1 MHNDNNYTS
10 SSMLLLFAIT
20 VLLFGNLFA
29 APSLL
34 KDEDSDDFVEFY
46 DQRQN
51 GTENIR
57 IDMNGMIIVVSP
69 LEALLAAASLL
80 NPIFPTD
87 FEDEFNFKK
96 TSQGSDNKH
105 PIPAITGT
113 GKPNHNNKRES
124 IQTSTTEKNNNN
136 INNKKKG

>member
-10 SSMLLLFAIT
+10 SNMLVLFVVV
-20 VLLFGNLFA
+20 VLLFGNVFA

-34 KDEDSDDFVEFY
+34 TKDEDNDDFVEFY

-57 IDMNGMIIVVSP
+57 IDMNGMVIVVSP
-69 LEALLAAASLL
+69 LEALLAAATLL
-80 NPIFPTD
+80 DPIFPSD

-96 TSQGSDNKH
+96 TSKGSENKH
-105 PIPAITGT
+105 PVSTTTGT
-113 GKPNHNNKRES
+113 HNSKRES
-124 IQTSTTEKNNNN
+124 IQNPTTTEKNNNT